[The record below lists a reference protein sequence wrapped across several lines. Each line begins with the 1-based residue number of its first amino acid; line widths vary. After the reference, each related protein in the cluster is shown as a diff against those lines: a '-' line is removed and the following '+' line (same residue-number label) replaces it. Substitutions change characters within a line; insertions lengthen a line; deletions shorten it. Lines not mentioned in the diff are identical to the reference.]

1 MFFLIKKI
9 IDYFKIENLF
19 VKMQTTLLEHLK
31 VLMSS
36 NTKNIPIR
44 GRQQKKDYIR
54 DTVVSPPKLVSGL
67 QIKSENNNAF
77 LIINFLETINNQEEN
92 SLMGSFVI
100 PNKMAREIY
109 SNLEKYIN
117 QLDGKDES

>member
-1 MFFLIKKI
+1 
-9 IDYFKIENLF
+9 
-19 VKMQTTLLEHLK
+19 
-31 VLMSS
+31 MSS

>member
-1 MFFLIKKI
+1 
-9 IDYFKIENLF
+9 
-19 VKMQTTLLEHLK
+19 
-31 VLMSS
+31 MSS
-36 NTKNIPIR
+36 NTRNTPTK

-54 DTVVSPPKLVSGL
+54 DTLVSPPKLVSGL
-67 QIKSENNNAF
+67 QIKSENKNSF

-100 PNKMAREIY
+100 PNRMVREIH

-117 QLDGKDES
+117 QLDGTDES